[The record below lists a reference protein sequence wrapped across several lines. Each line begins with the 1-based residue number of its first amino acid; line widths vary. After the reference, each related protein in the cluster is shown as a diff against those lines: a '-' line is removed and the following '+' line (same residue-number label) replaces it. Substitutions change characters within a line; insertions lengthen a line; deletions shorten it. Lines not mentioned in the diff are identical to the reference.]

1 MILDEPTT
9 ALDPKT
15 ERAICDTL
23 LKIKG
28 GVTILVISHK
38 PALFKIA
45 DIRYRISDDTIS
57 LDEAKTVDAEENVS
71 R

>member
-1 MILDEPTT
+1 MT

-28 GVTILVISHK
+28 GVTILVISHQ

-57 LDEAKTVDAEENVS
+57 LDEAKTVNAEENVS

>member
-28 GVTILVISHK
+28 GVTILVISHQ

-45 DIRYRISDDTIS
+45 GIRYRISDDTIA